1 MLQRSLFLPNMV
13 SNQYIPKHYPI
24 VEEFAVLWAST
35 NAWKRYD
42 VYPTNDS
49 VVYGN
54 TTRPLDTLRLPY
66 KRHDADKDLVFIR
79 DLDRPTSPNTYRFPY
94 CTKNK
99 YGLLCTDPGQDNDV
113 YEHMAIILPSLSSVM
128 VVTTRHD
135 ILFVD
140 MYSSGGYGGHEAT
153 LISDVGESI
162 SVNVTSFTVIRKPTQ
177 WLIKNDHGS
186 YKINTSNLTITDM
199 LDNDHNCTSITPDT
213 STIERHRIELAITK
227 KTGFDHTPWGEDIQ
241 EKKTVDDNK
250 EKPMVT
256 HQNVVQLIEP
266 PLPPPISAP
275 NEQFLRDMMLQCLD
289 DMCQVE
295 YYLTDD
301 EVTNDLETML
311 PTNMKYLD
319 THVES
324 MDDMGFLTFFRMQ
337 SEGALAAS
345 CVLITANTMSMQMS
359 GNNFPSLAVT
369 VLKGVII
376 QGLTMLSKIK
386 LSMLVSPFVNYGGT
400 VVDSVITSGNTISNN
415 VVTLGNG
422 LTTNLASIGT
432 SAMDVVIVA
441 TQNGMMLTKGSLV
454 FGGEMVGV
462 LKGWSITKLSIV
474 GGSSYFLTLNTMIGL
489 DRLVHTYGPE
499 SVRKYGVLFTDS
511 GHGLVYETSRVTTD
525 LFVDGLN
532 NINAGFH
539 GAKPFSPQLK
549 EDIKTLKTAFGGSAL
564 LLTGL
569 ALAGIIIQQQGLPN
583 WAPDHRPPKKNRRKI
598 KNLFETTPSG
608 AQCAR
613 IIK

>member
-1 MLQRSLFLPNMV
+1 
-13 SNQYIPKHYPI
+13 
-24 VEEFAVLWAST
+24 
-35 NAWKRYD
+35 
-42 VYPTNDS
+42 
-49 VVYGN
+49 
-54 TTRPLDTLRLPY
+54 
-66 KRHDADKDLVFIR
+66 
-79 DLDRPTSPNTYRFPY
+79 
-94 CTKNK
+94 
-99 YGLLCTDPGQDNDV
+99 
-113 YEHMAIILPSLSSVM
+113 
-128 VVTTRHD
+128 
-135 ILFVD
+135 
-140 MYSSGGYGGHEAT
+140 
-153 LISDVGESI
+153 
-162 SVNVTSFTVIRKPTQ
+162 
-177 WLIKNDHGS
+177 
-186 YKINTSNLTITDM
+186 
-199 LDNDHNCTSITPDT
+199 
-213 STIERHRIELAITK
+213 
-227 KTGFDHTPWGEDIQ
+227 
-241 EKKTVDDNK
+241 
-250 EKPMVT
+250 
-256 HQNVVQLIEP
+256 
-266 PLPPPISAP
+266 
-275 NEQFLRDMMLQCLD
+275 
-289 DMCQVE
+289 MCQVE

-583 WAPDHRPPKKNRRKI
+583 WAPDHRPPKKKAK
-598 KNLFETTPSG
+598 KN
-608 AQCAR
+608 
-613 IIK
+613 